1 MSQNTHKDI
10 KTLAYV
16 LRRTNF
22 GEADRILDLIT
33 PSGKMTAIAKSARKE
48 KSKLAGG
55 IEMFSLIEINIH
67 FGKGEMGL
75 VTGAKML
82 KYYGKILAD
91 FDRMELAALILKK
104 ISLVAES
111 LDSEECF
118 NIVNAAL
125 PALDRGTRRD
135 LVEAWFW
142 LNYAKLTGEQ
152 INLYRDV
159 RGNKLEAEKKYDWN
173 IDEAAFMEK
182 ENGSFDA
189 DAIKLMRL
197 MTATELSVVERVKG
211 IDDKLQPILRV
222 ARGIN
227 KI

>member
-1 MSQNTHKDI
+1 MSQNTQKDI

-16 LRRTNF
+16 LRRTNY
-22 GEADRILDLIT
+22 GEADRILNLIT
-33 PSGKMTAIAKSARKE
+33 PNGRMTAIAKAARKE
-48 KSKLAGG
+48 RSKLAGG

-67 FGKGEMGL
+67 FGKAEMGL

-82 KYYGKILAD
+82 KYYGNILAD

-118 NIVNAAL
+118 GIVNATL
-125 PALDRGTRRD
+125 PALDRGVQKD

-159 RGNKLEAEKKYDWN
+159 YGDKLDAEKLYDWN

-182 ENGSFDA
+182 MEGNFDA

-197 MTATELSVVERVKG
+197 MTAADLEVIERVKDIG
-211 IDDKLQPILRV
+211 DKLRPILRV